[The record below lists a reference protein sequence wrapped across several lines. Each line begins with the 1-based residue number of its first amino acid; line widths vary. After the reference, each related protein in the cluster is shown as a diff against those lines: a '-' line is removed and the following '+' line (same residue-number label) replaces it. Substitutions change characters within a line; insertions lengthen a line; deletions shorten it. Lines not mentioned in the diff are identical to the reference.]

1 MLPRRATTRR
11 NTRRSKPLCVLFAVV
26 GFGLVGNVIRSNGF
40 FYHPWLTTHLLV
52 ESPSSPGNLFH
63 EYALQLYMHDKRRA
77 LINGTSVINY
87 QRIYAHFRDDNM
99 EMVIAEG
106 TMDCKITNSS
116 TRDEYLKIF
125 TDPNRGDII
134 SGNFWDTFCCGA
146 YGFFATGGM
155 KKHVSMHPWDSNWG
169 EFSQHVP
176 NRTCDW
182 GGVNQCHDEE
192 SGENLMWRYLNHTN
206 LSAVFTIQHQFFD
219 HPKVFSMPLGQQSNA
234 AEALQTRPFTNR
246 TTLLLISNSESDTR
260 TPIIRRV
267 ISNFNGTV
275 SNRYND
281 GSDYFEQMLSSKFV
295 LCPSG
300 LGWDTYR
307 GWEALILGA
316 IPILET
322 YYREDGMFRAYHD
335 LPVLWVDHYDNVT
348 PELLMR
354 EYPWILSRAKE
365 YTFEKLTNQWWIDLV
380 NSYRD

>member
-1 MLPRRATTRR
+1 MLHRRARR
-11 NTRRSKPLCVLFAVV
+11 YAWSKPLFAVV
-26 GFGLVGNVIRSNGF
+26 SFGLVSNIIRLSGVLKVAADL
-40 FYHPWLTTHLLV
+40 WLAHLI
-52 ESPSSPGNLFH
+52 ESPSLFN
-63 EYALQLYMHDKRRA
+63 EYALQLYMHERRRA
-77 LINGTSVINY
+77 LINDTSVINY
-87 QRIYAHFRDDNM
+87 QQIYAHFRDDM

-106 TMDCKITNSS
+106 MMDCKITNTS
-116 TRDEYLKIF
+116 TRDKYLKIF
-125 TDPNRGDII
+125 TDPKRGDII

-146 YGFFATGGM
+146 YGFFATGGI

-182 GGVNQCHDEE
+182 GGVNQCYDEE
-192 SGENLMWRYLNHTN
+192 SGDNLMWRYLNHTN

-234 AEALQTRPFTNR
+234 AEALQTRPFANR
-246 TTLLLISNSESDTR
+246 TNLLLISNSESDTR
-260 TPIIRRV
+260 TPIIQQV

-281 GSDYFEQMLSSKFV
+281 GSDYFEQMRSSMFV

-307 GWEALILGA
+307 GWEALILGT

-322 YYREDGMFRAYHD
+322 YYRKDGMFRAYYD

-348 PELLMR
+348 PELLKH
-354 EYPWILSRAKE
+354 EYPRILSLAKN

-380 NSYRD
+380 NSYRDPQSS

>member
-1 MLPRRATTRR
+1 
-11 NTRRSKPLCVLFAVV
+11 
-26 GFGLVGNVIRSNGF
+26 
-40 FYHPWLTTHLLV
+40 
-52 ESPSSPGNLFH
+52 
-63 EYALQLYMHDKRRA
+63 
-77 LINGTSVINY
+77 
-87 QRIYAHFRDDNM
+87 
-99 EMVIAEG
+99 
-106 TMDCKITNSS
+106 
-116 TRDEYLKIF
+116 
-125 TDPNRGDII
+125 
-134 SGNFWDTFCCGA
+134 
-146 YGFFATGGM
+146 
-155 KKHVSMHPWDSNWG
+155 
-169 EFSQHVP
+169 
-176 NRTCDW
+176 
-182 GGVNQCHDEE
+182 
-192 SGENLMWRYLNHTN
+192 MWRYLNHTN

-234 AEALQTRPFTNR
+234 AEALQTRPFMNR

-260 TPIIRRV
+260 KPIIQQV

-281 GSDYFEQMLSSKFV
+281 GSDYFEQMLTSKFV

-307 GWEALILGA
+307 GWEALVLGA

-354 EYPWILSRAKE
+354 EYPWILSGAKE